1 MNWCECVFILRAK
14 YYNYYYNYDIL
25 FDTRMIHADLDPSQY
40 LSNGYKV
47 LHYDALGIKD
57 RSSQIQFG

>member
-14 YYNYYYNYDIL
+14 YYNYDIL
-25 FDTRMIHADLDPSQY
+25 FDTRMIHADLDQSQY

-47 LHYDALGIKD
+47 LHYVALGIKD